1 MALRMTIAR
10 NVAQQWSDKLRCAVT
25 VRQRFA
31 CGLPAGRYVYQVTA
45 IDPGGN
51 RELVAARGV
60 LRVEQTE

>member
-1 MALRMTIAR
+1 
-10 NVAQQWSDKLRCAVT
+10 LRCAVT